1 MQSINKQ
8 DRAIG
13 AFVGLAIG
21 DALGTTLEFA
31 SRDSRPLVTDIVG
44 GGPFGLK
51 PGEWTD
57 DTSMALCLAESILN
71 KNDIDPQDLMN
82 RFRMWSENGHNSVTG
97 SCFDIGQTVSSA
109 LQKFAITGDPLS
121 GNTDP
126 YSAGNGSLMRLSPV
140 AIRWFRNPAKAR
152 EAAMLQSRT
161 THGARQAVEACAL
174 FATILAEAINGRTK
188 EEVLKNREW
197 QGDPGIGDIA
207 SGKWKCKSRDEI
219 NSSGY
224 VIHSLEAS
232 LWSTYHSENFRDA
245 VILAVNLAG
254 DADTIGAVT
263 GQIAGA
269 LWGLAGIPD
278 DWLKKIAWSNKLI
291 DTAKGL
297 FELANSS
304 KHP

>member
-1 MQSINKQ
+1 MQSTTEQ

-13 AFVGLAIG
+13 AFAGLAIG
-21 DALGTTLEFA
+21 DALGTTLEFE

-71 KNDIDPQDLMN
+71 KNDIDPQDLMD
-82 RFRMWSENGHNSVTG
+82 RFRMWSEDGHNSVTG
-97 SCFDIGQTVSSA
+97 SCFDIGSTVSSA
-109 LQKFAITGDPLS
+109 LRKFAITGEPFS
-121 GNTDP
+121 GSTDP
-126 YSAGNGSLMRLSPV
+126 DSAGNGSLMRLSPV
-140 AIRWFRNPAKAR
+140 AIRWFRNPEKVR
-152 EAAMLQSRT
+152 EAAKLQSRT
-161 THGARQAVEACAL
+161 THGARQAVEACEL
-174 FATILAEAINGRTK
+174 FATMLVEAINGHTK
-188 EEVLKNREW
+188 EEVLMNREW
-197 QGDPGIGDIA
+197 QGDSGIEEIA

-224 VIHSLEAS
+224 VIHTLEAS

-245 VILAVNLAG
+245 VILAVNLGG
-254 DADTIGAVT
+254 DADTTGAVT

-269 LWGLAGIPD
+269 LWGLSGIPD
-278 DWLKKIAWSNKLI
+278 EWLKKVAWSNKLI

-297 FELANSS
+297 FELANST
-304 KHP
+304 KHS